1 MIQTVNLASFRV
13 VTKNKPLKRMYKL
26 LGGQPKTNNQNSKKV
41 VLTILCFAE
50 IDSITSDSVIDS
62 QSQRKVIFLLRTTRT
77 REFKISSRKVLKRK
91 S

>member
-13 VTKNKPLKRMYKL
+13 ATKNKPLKRMYKL
-26 LGGQPKTNNQNSKKV
+26 LGGQHKTNKQNSKKV